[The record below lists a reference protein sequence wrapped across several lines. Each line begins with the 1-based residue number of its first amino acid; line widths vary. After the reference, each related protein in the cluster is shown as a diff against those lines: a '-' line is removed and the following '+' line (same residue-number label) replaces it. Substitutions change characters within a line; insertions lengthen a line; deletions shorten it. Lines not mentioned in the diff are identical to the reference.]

1 MADAVDFVDEY
12 RSYLTR
18 FEKEVGKYDFG
29 APAKWKGRL
38 VKKLSY
44 EEFEAKLDE
53 YRKFDTVYRDIL
65 QRGDTV
71 SDAVIKLL
79 RDRSAELL
87 IEVDV

>member
-1 MADAVDFVDEY
+1 MADRVDFVDEY
-12 RSYLTR
+12 RSYLAR
-18 FEKEVGKYDFG
+18 FDQQVGKYDFG
-29 APAKWKGRL
+29 MPAKWKGRL

-44 EEFEAKLDE
+44 EEFEAKLGE
-53 YRKFDTVYRDIL
+53 YQKFDAVYREIL

-87 IEVDV
+87 MEVEI

>member
-1 MADAVDFVDEY
+1 MAETVDFVDEY
-12 RSYLTR
+12 RTYLQR
-18 FEKEVGKYDFG
+18 FEQEVGKYDFG

-44 EEFEAKLDE
+44 EEFEAKLGE
-53 YRKFDTVYRDIL
+53 YQKFDAVYREIL

-87 IEVDV
+87 IEAEI

>member
-1 MADAVDFVDEY
+1 MAESVDFVDEY
-12 RSYLTR
+12 RKYLQK
-18 FEKEVGKYDFG
+18 FEQQVGKYDFG
-29 APAKWKGRL
+29 MPAKWHGRL

-44 EEFEAKLDE
+44 EEFESKLGE
-53 YRKFDTVYRDIL
+53 YQKFDAVYREIL

-87 IEVDV
+87 IEAEI